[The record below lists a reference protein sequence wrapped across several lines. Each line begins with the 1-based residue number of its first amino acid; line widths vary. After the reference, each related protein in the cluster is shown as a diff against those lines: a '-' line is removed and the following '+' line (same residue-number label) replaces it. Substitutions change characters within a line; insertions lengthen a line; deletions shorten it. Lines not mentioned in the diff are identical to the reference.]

1 MMPFVFLKGF
11 QFSPGPRSKVWG
23 ATQLVLHNSAH
34 FHQVVVANLAMYAL
48 LNFRS
53 LKLKTCSIF
62 QNGHHPNESSHSYPS
77 VLLWAKVC
85 FLRTYLYKIKSS
97 QNLHKRPFVQ
107 LRTDGAVFTNFGMTW
122 FFSSAS
128 FKKRTLVD
136 LCYVCIS
143 ILIVNDLSMN
153 YSINDCWNSIKHI
166 QLLAW

>member
-1 MMPFVFLKGF
+1 MDIPLARLQLHFTQLGIKMVMPLMMPFVFLKGF

-85 FLRTYLYKIKSS
+85 FLRTYLTKSS
-97 QNLHKRPFVQ
+97 HPKIWKNGPISSQLYEGPFLQ
-107 LRTDGAVFTNFGMTW
+107 
-122 FFSSAS
+122 
-128 FKKRTLVD
+128 
-136 LCYVCIS
+136 
-143 ILIVNDLSMN
+143 ILGWLDFI
-153 YSINDCWNSIKHI
+153 
-166 QLLAW
+166 